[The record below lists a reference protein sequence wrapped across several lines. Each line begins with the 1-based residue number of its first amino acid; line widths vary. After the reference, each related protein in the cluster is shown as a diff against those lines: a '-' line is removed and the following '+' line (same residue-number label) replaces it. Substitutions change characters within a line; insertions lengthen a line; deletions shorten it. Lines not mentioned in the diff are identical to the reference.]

1 MPHIYKIHAMA
12 DGSITSSTTS
22 HPSGGDSWA
31 RWVMPSIADLFF
43 LAILGTLVFTPL
55 SVKLLND
62 AGIGWHIRT
71 GQLIISTHQIP
82 RIDPF
87 SSQIKLPW
95 FAWEWLYDIFV
106 GLLNTWSGLNGV
118 VWFTAVAI
126 AALFAWTFRLLLSQ
140 GTNLLN
146 ALVLTLIATG
156 ASMIHFLARPHVLSW
171 LFAVA
176 WLWILESAGP
186 DRLGGKQRRLW
197 LLPILMILWVNLHG
211 GFLLGFVLIFIYWL
225 DALSTWWRLNESRIE
240 ESLQKI
246 SSGKRSRELFLIGL
260 ASAVASLVNP
270 YGWKL
275 HAHIYGYLTN
285 RFLMTHIDE
294 FRSPNFHDVAPQCF
308 LVLLLATVAVLAA
321 HKQPLRLAHILLAI
335 FAVYAGLYSAR
346 NIPTSSIF
354 LVLVIGPHLPAWR
367 HLQFFERMR
376 VVDSGL
382 RGHFWPIAAAI
393 VTIIIALN
401 GGRAGSRQL
410 MDAHFDSHRMPVG
423 ALNYLQSMG
432 TRAPIL
438 SPDYWGGYVIYRLYP
453 HNKVVIDDRHDFYT
467 QEYLYSGG
475 FLKPYLTMMHVEPGW
490 EKFLKW
496 HDDCVVM
503 PQNSALAA
511 IMGKM
516 SRWKTVYTD
525 DVAVVFV
532 PTEPENSDRAP

>member
-12 DGSITSSTTS
+12 DGSITSSATS
-22 HPSGGDSWA
+22 SPSGSPLLL

-62 AGIGWHIRT
+62 AGTGWHIRT
-71 GQLIISTHQIP
+71 GQLIASTHKIP
-82 RIDPF
+82 EFDPF
-87 SSQIKLPW
+87 SGQIMLPW
-95 FAWEWLYDIFV
+95 FAWEWLYDLVV
-106 GLLNTWSGLNGV
+106 GLLDTWSGLNGV
-118 VWFTAVAI
+118 VWLTAVVI
-126 AALFAWTFRLLLSQ
+126 AAVFAWSFRFLLSQ

-146 ALVLTLIATG
+146 ALALTLVAIG

-176 WLWILESAGP
+176 WLWILDSTGQ
-186 DRLGGKQRRLW
+186 DGLGSKKRRLW

-225 DALSTWWRLNESRIE
+225 DDLWTWWRLNECRIE

-246 SSGKRSRELFLIGL
+246 AAGKRSRELFFVGL

-294 FRSPNFHDVAPQCF
+294 FRSPNFHDIAPQCF
-308 LVLLLATVAVLAA
+308 LVLLLATVAVVAA
-321 HKQPLRLAHILLAI
+321 RKAPMRLSHVLLAI

-354 LVLVIGPHLPAWR
+354 LALVIGPQLPAWR
-367 HLQFFERMR
+367 QLHFFKRMR
-376 VVDSGL
+376 VVDSSL
-382 RGHFWPIAAAI
+382 RGHFWPIAATIA
-393 VTIIIALN
+393 TIIVALN
-401 GGRAGSRQL
+401 GGRVGSLSL
-410 MDAHFDSHRMPVG
+410 MDAHFDPHRMPTG
-423 ALNYLQSMG
+423 AVNYLESMG

-467 QEYLYSGG
+467 QRYLYGG
-475 FLKPYLTMMHVEPGW
+475 EFLKSYLTMMHVEPGW

-496 HDDCVVM
+496 RDECVVM
-503 PQNSALAA
+503 PKSSALAA

-516 SRWKTVYTD
+516 PRWKTVYVD

-532 PTEPENSDRAP
+532 PTEPEDSDRAP